1 VVTCDA
7 QGACLGRYLGATGRV
22 ERLRTA
28 WRKQR
33 TDLGADMVE
42 IASLD
47 WAEVMDDGDIVR
59 WFQL

>member
-1 VVTCDA
+1 VTCDA
-7 QGACLGRYLGATGRV
+7 QGACLDRYLGAAGRV

-47 WAEVMDDGDIVR
+47 YAEVMDDGDIVG
-59 WFQL
+59 